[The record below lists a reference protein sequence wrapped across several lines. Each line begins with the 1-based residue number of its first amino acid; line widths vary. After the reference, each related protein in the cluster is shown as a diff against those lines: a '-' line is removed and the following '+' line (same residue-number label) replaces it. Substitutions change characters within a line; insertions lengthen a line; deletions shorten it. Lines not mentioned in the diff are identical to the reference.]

1 MLPIHGARMTPMCP
15 KVVCMSSVLNLENV
29 SLWRGR
35 KYLLK
40 DVNWQVKDDQRW
52 VVLGPNGAG
61 KTTLMKIAATQL
73 FPSAGTVDILGER
86 LGRVNVADLRPS
98 IGLAS
103 NSVAAM
109 VREREQA
116 LDLVVSAAYG
126 MTGRWS
132 EHYDKE
138 DERRAFQL
146 LQEWGAGTLMSRRF
160 ATLSGGEKARVLI
173 ARALMTDPELM
184 LLDEPGNG
192 LDLGGR
198 EDLVSRLAEFARSP
212 YAPALILVTHH
223 LEEIPPGFTH
233 VLMLKDGEVT
243 AKGPLD
249 ETLTEEN
256 LKRTFGVDVTLTRTE
271 QGRFSAFAR

>member
-1 MLPIHGARMTPMCP
+1 MCP
-15 KVVCMSSVLNLENV
+15 KVVCMSSVLNLEDV

-40 DVNWQVKDDQRW
+40 DVNWQVSEDQRW

-61 KTTLMKIAATQL
+61 KTTLMKIAATQM

-103 NSVAAM
+103 SSVASM

-126 MTGRWS
+126 MAGRWR
-132 EHYDKE
+132 EKYDRD

-146 LQEWGAGTLMSRRF
+146 LQDWGAGTLMSRRF

-184 LLDEPGNG
+184 LLDEPANG

-198 EDLVSRLAEFARSP
+198 EDLVSRMSELAHSP

-243 AKGPLD
+243 AKGSIED
-249 ETLTEEN
+249 TLTEEN
-256 LKRTFGVDVTLTRTE
+256 LKKTFGVDVKLTRTE
-271 QGRFSAFAR
+271 QGRYSAFAR

>member
-1 MLPIHGARMTPMCP
+1 MCP

-40 DVNWQVKDDQRW
+40 DVNWQVEEDQRW

-61 KTTLMKIAATQL
+61 KTTLMKIAATQM

>member
-1 MLPIHGARMTPMCP
+1 MTPMCP

-40 DVNWQVKDDQRW
+40 DVNWQVEDDQRW

-61 KTTLMKIAATQL
+61 KTTLMKIAATQM

-173 ARALMTDPELM
+173 ARALMTDPELV

-256 LKRTFGVDVTLTRTE
+256 LKKTFGVDVTLTRTE